1 MDKLF
6 SDIDSLSQMSL
17 EKAEKN
23 LSEIRTY
30 IENDFQGIARILESY
45 HPLEILRRAA
55 WTAYENEKKRK
66 DEYTLAYY
74 RLIPLLL
81 QSILVS
87 THYKKENFNRN
98 RIVKSKDYDRVLA
111 LSMDVHRRLLRYID
125 CKTVAELKKG
135 TIVEADA
142 ERYRTNVFKLF
153 YPPKENEER
162 INNIYYVFDCYA
174 QNENEKIEKVFK
186 VKGSELSACFK
197 AIADSS
203 LTAIDKLS
211 AEIKAFKSE
220 VEFLSLKRRED
231 SRYKAMSEE
240 DMSKLIIRENKWES
254 RSQTLAASRD
264 DFDLFRPE
272 FYSSLPESAYDAVA
286 AEIGTL
292 DLYSYLDNG
301 LWPASMRPFIKIGAF
316 TFTFLG
322 SHMISYGNRMLMET
336 IGTNDVPSR
345 TAQYALSLLF
355 TPTDVVDVY
364 SFDGNK
370 IDLFVLPTMLEVNPY
385 IYPERF
391 TRRLHD
397 KNEEMQRKAK
407 PGHNLLI
414 VDPDTL
420 RDELHSIGDHAYC
433 SSASY
438 MLKAIRSKAGIKS
451 VHQTIFGTIEYPEGE
466 RDYDD
471 SLLDSELDTS
481 EPLEDELLDDYTSD
495 EYEYAEDEE
504 LLEKKISEREAKLEE
519 EPEDLKAKDRSGELA
534 RLKSIYELTPEIV
547 KKEEEEERE
556 REPLE
561 SELDEVEY
569 QEEEDADDD
578 FVDDSIPEDEELYDE
593 VEKEDVYEKEALDS
607 ESAKDEDPSQLN
619 FLALLDDDSPEEKEL
634 TNELIED
641 DEKEFE
647 KEEEKAAELDKEYSD
662 YVDADD
668 YEDLEREDGEAPE
681 PLMDSENRDKE
692 FSDFVDD
699 DDFGD
704 LEKEDGVSSEA
715 APQSAEEPETIE
727 AETDDNIRTDET
739 SDKKSEDSSSEITED
754 ASVKESE
761 AEEAYAKEPDSDAAV
776 ELPNVNADAS
786 ITDAEEAELTD
797 DAKDDLL
804 QSEEIKAEKL
814 SDDAIDEQLET
825 RADESSEEAMPESET
840 VALGNDES
848 IAADLEAE
856 ATSEIND
863 ASSEE
868 ASTDES
874 LKDEPASEKSQS
886 SSGAV
891 SMAQWF
897 ALFNNDYSNPVLDD
911 SDEDVKTIGAAV
923 EEAEDPAEEI
933 KDEDHAAENDIS
945 ESAEQANASIAP
957 ENVIEE
963 SSEEE
968 LPLDVESAEAEEA
981 ADSANPDAENSSAEE
996 EVSLDGES
1004 GKAAEEVVSEN
1015 EPASEASAEEDAA
1028 SEIEENTQ
1036 DTPLSPEEERLL
1048 KEGIKKDSDGL
1059 YVMTG
1064 PTEYHSYGKLKDE
1077 VPASAE
1083 DTAEEDAGEVEAAV
1097 KEPEPISEERAK
1109 KLSPEDMIEEIEIP
1123 EIEES
1128 EEEKFLK
1135 RVSGSVAAIVKV
1147 LGSLDGRFVTFL
1159 KASDS
1164 DMLNYLNTIIESSWK
1179 RQQVDHKDKLFS
1191 IYDYSISVLLAETP
1205 VRDELRLSELLNNA
1219 GAVMYSK
1226 DADEWTALI
1235 LYINEDFKV
1244 EDAMETT
1251 FTRDSF
1257 SQSDWKRIVNI
1268 GEILKSRSIR

>member
-6 SDIDSLSQMSL
+6 SDINSLSQMSL

-23 LSEIRTY
+23 LSEIKNY

-81 QSILVS
+81 QSLLVS

-98 RIVKSKDYDRVLA
+98 RMVKSKDYDRVLA
-111 LSMDVHRRLLRYID
+111 LSMDVHRKLLRYID
-125 CKTVAELKKG
+125 CKTVVELNKG
-135 TIVEADA
+135 TILKADA
-142 ERYRTNVFKLF
+142 DRYRTNVFKLF

-162 INNIYYVFDCYA
+162 INNIFYVFDAYA
-174 QNENEKIEKVFK
+174 QNEDENIERVFR
-186 VKGSELSACFK
+186 VKGSELSAGFK

-203 LTAIDKLS
+203 LAAIDKLS

-231 SRYKAMSEE
+231 PRYKSMSEE

-272 FYSSLPESAYDAVA
+272 FYSSLPESAYDAVS

-301 LWPASMRPFIKIGAF
+301 LWPASMRPFIKVGAF

-397 KNEEMQRKAK
+397 KNDEMQRKAK

-438 MLKAIRSKAGIKS
+438 MLKAIRSKEGIKS

-471 SLLDSELDTS
+471 ALLDSELDTS

-495 EYEYAEDEE
+495 DYEYAEDEE
-504 LLEKKISEREAKLEE
+504 ILEKKISEREAKLEE
-519 EPEDLKAKDRSGELA
+519 EPEDLKAKDRSEEIA

-569 QEEEDADDD
+569 QNEDDSDDD
-578 FVDDSIPEDEELYDE
+578 FIDDSVPEDEELYDE
-593 VEKEDVYEKEALDS
+593 VEKEDVYEKEAPDNDA
-607 ESAKDEDPSQLN
+607 SAEEDPSQLD

-634 TNELIED
+634 TDELIED

-668 YEDLEREDGEAPE
+668 YEDLEKEDGESPE
-681 PLMDSENRDKE
+681 PSKAPDTLDKE
-692 FSDFVDD
+692 YSDYVDED
-699 DDFGD
+699 DYED
-704 LEKEDGVSSEA
+704 LEKEDGVSSEEHIDESEKPVTEDLSSD
-715 APQSAEEPETIE
+715 APSTDKAEES
-727 AETDDNIRTDET
+727 DDSL
-739 SDKKSEDSSSEITED
+739 SDGKIDN
-754 ASVKESE
+754 
-761 AEEAYAKEPDSDAAV
+761 EEAYSNVEDTAQEEP
-776 ELPNVNADAS
+776 
-786 ITDAEEAELTD
+786 I
-797 DAKDDLL
+797 
-804 QSEEIKAEKL
+804 
-814 SDDAIDEQLET
+814 SDDSSIENAQTEVE
-825 RADESSEEAMPESET
+825 ESVSEEAVTEEPLKEE
-840 VALGNDES
+840 
-848 IAADLEAE
+848 IAIEK
-856 ATSEIND
+856 S
-863 ASSEE
+863 E
-868 ASTDES
+868 ASG
-874 LKDEPASEKSQS
+874 
-886 SSGAV
+886 GAV

-897 ALFNNDYSNPVLDD
+897 ALFNNDYSNPVLDNIEE
-911 SDEDVKTIGAAV
+911 DEKTIGNIASEV
-923 EEAEDPAEEI
+923 EEDDIDDDPVEVNESKNQEEAAEEDI
-933 KDEDHAAENDIS
+933 SKAEESTEDSIAAEEVAETEEIPLDDDSESTNKDAETEEDSAIS
-945 ESAEQANASIAP
+945 EEP
-957 ENVIEE
+957 
-963 SSEEE
+963 
-968 LPLDVESAEAEEA
+968 DDDDSAEAEEI
-981 ADSANPDAENSSAEE
+981 PLYGEE
-996 EVSLDGES
+996 EDKE
-1004 GKAAEEVVSEN
+1004 
-1015 EPASEASAEEDAA
+1015 
-1028 SEIEENTQ
+1028 

-1064 PTEYHSYGKLKDE
+1064 PAEYHSYEHFKVEEKAIEPGEDE
-1077 VPASAE
+1077 
-1083 DTAEEDAGEVEAAV
+1083 AEEAEEVV
-1097 KEPEPISEERAK
+1097 KEPEPIYEEQPK
-1109 KLSPEDMIEEIEIP
+1109 KVSPEDMIEEIDIP
-1123 EIEES
+1123 ELEES
-1128 EEEKFLK
+1128 EEEKFLN
-1135 RVSGSVAAIVKV
+1135 RLSGSIADIVKV
-1147 LGSLDGRFVTFL
+1147 LGSLDGKFVTFL
-1159 KASDS
+1159 KDSDS

-1235 LYINEDFKV
+1235 LYINENFKI

-1257 SQSDWKRIVNI
+1257 SHSDWKRIVNI
-1268 GEILKSRSIR
+1268 GEILKSRSAR